1 MQDANEFLT
10 FRLGAEEYGV
20 DILKVQEIRSW
31 EPPTVIASAPAFVK
45 GVIDL
50 RGAIVPI
57 FDLRLRFGLGEPR
70 YDRSTVVII
79 LNLAQR
85 VIGIVVDAVS
95 DVVALAAQQIRPAPQ
110 LGGALDTG
118 FITGLG
124 ALGDRMLILTDIE
137 RLMNRT
143 TELSQ

>member
-1 MQDANEFLT
+1 
-10 FRLGAEEYGV
+10 
-20 DILKVQEIRSW
+20 VQEIRIW
-31 EPPTVIASAPAFVK
+31 EKPTAIASAPAFVK

-57 FDLRLRFGLGEPR
+57 FDLRLRFGLAEPR

-79 LNLAQR
+79 LSLAQR

-110 LGGALDTG
+110 LGAGLDTR

-137 RLMNRT
+137 LLMNSP
-143 TELSQ
+143 TEAV

>member
-10 FRLGAEEYGV
+10 FRLGAEEYGI

-31 EPPTVIASAPAFVK
+31 ERPTAIASAPPFVK

-50 RGAIVPI
+50 RGSIVPI
-57 FDLRLRFGLGEPR
+57 FDLRLRFGLAEPK

-79 LNLAQR
+79 LNLARR
-85 VIGIVVDAVS
+85 VVGIVVDAVS
-95 DVVALAAQQIRPAPQ
+95 DVVALAAQQIRSAPQ
-110 LGGALDTG
+110 LGTGLDTS

-124 ALGDRMLILTDIE
+124 AVGDRLLVLTDIE
-137 RLMNRT
+137 QLMSST
-143 TELSQ
+143 TEALQ

>member
-1 MQDANEFLT
+1 MQSANEFLT
-10 FRLGAEEYGV
+10 FRLGAEEYGI

-31 EPPTVIASAPAFVK
+31 ETPTAIASAPAFVK

-50 RGAIVPI
+50 RGSIVPI
-57 FDLRLRFGLGEPR
+57 FDLRLRFGLAEPK

-85 VIGIVVDAVS
+85 VVGIVVDAVS
-95 DVVALAAQQIRPAPQ
+95 DVTALAAQQIRPTPQ
-110 LGGALDTG
+110 IGSGLDTR

-137 RLMNRT
+137 QLM
-143 TELSQ
+143 EAA